1 MDYYEL
7 VLIICIVIY
16 TVISQKM
23 IWRNDC
29 IVLRELALKVWMTSG
44 ILPEG
49 ARTFLGVIEGEAKYF
64 FTIQEGGGK

>member
-7 VLIICIVIY
+7 VLIIYIVIY

-29 IVLRELALKVWMTSG
+29 IVLRELALIVWMTSG

-49 ARTFLGVIEGEAKYF
+49 GARTFLGVIEG
-64 FTIQEGGGK
+64 GG